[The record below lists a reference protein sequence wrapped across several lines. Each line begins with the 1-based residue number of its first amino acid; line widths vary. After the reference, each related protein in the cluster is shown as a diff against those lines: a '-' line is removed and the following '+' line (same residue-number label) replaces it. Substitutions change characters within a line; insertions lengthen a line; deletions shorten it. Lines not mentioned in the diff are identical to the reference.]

1 MRHAGDGDRPILI
14 ARLKELRLVLKYLGS
29 SLIRRIVR
37 TPQPIRDTANNGC
50 ERVGGGS
57 SPRLLSV
64 AGLELLALAP
74 GWLRLLVV
82 GAAGGVAIGWILVVL
97 KNTVQEYLYKQD
109 HETMRKSLVNVQL
122 EESQGQYQSLR
133 TLFENLL
140 AKTSSDISNDAE
152 DIAAKSQANKKI
164 IGLINETLQINPEK
178 EFKLRIEKKIK
189 LLAAIRDYLD
199 CYWDSVPKEAHTVLI
214 QLAVMLNISVR
225 SVTYAENLDRKL
237 YRFYQGITSNYIRK
251 LADKLKQ
258 SGISDYLWEI
268 EDKGGNV
275 IDRFPT
281 TAEEEAIERI
291 KDIGNK
297 AQWEKL
303 PKSEKKLTDE
313 EIEKYMKENG
323 LS

>member
-1 MRHAGDGDRPILI
+1 MANVMRHAGDGDRPILI

-37 TPQPIRDTANNGC
+37 TPQPIRDTANNDC
-50 ERVGGGS
+50 ERVGGSS

-140 AKTSSDISNDAE
+140 AKASSDISNDAE
-152 DIAAKSQANKKI
+152 DMAARFQANTKI
-164 IGLINETLQINPEK
+164 INLINETLQIDPEK
-178 EFKLRIEKKIK
+178 DFTARIKKKIK
-189 LLAAIRDYLD
+189 LFAAIRDYLD
-199 CYWDSVPKEAHTVLI
+199 CYWSFIPQEAY
-214 QLAVMLNISVR
+214 LNLRGTGEILR
-225 SVTYAENLDRKL
+225 TTIRDAEYVNKLDKKT
-237 YRFYQGITSNYIRK
+237 YRFYQGVVFSYLYK
-251 LADKLKQ
+251 LLEKLKDND
-258 SGISDYLWEI
+258 SDGYL
-268 EDKGGNV
+268 
-275 IDRFPT
+275 FPLS
-281 TAEEEAIERI
+281 AEEKAVERI
-291 KDIGNK
+291 KDISDLT
-297 AQWEKL
+297 QWENL
-303 PKSEKKLTDE
+303 PKSEESLTE
-313 EIEKYMKENG
+313 EQVEKYMEENG